1 MFDTDGKAVVLNVN
15 IETNLGEED
24 DADNTIPLERLLN
37 APPPLIETTYG
48 VIGSGS
54 LSYSGVQIPQDFA
67 FEWNNELLIILS
79 MVLYVADIAMD
90 VKVACGSFSI
100 DEEYKRY

>member
-1 MFDTDGKAVVLNVN
+1 MFDTDGKAVVLKVN
-15 IETNLGEED
+15 IEEED
-24 DADNTIPLERLLN
+24 DADNTIPLETLLN
-37 APPPLIETTYG
+37 APPSSIETTYG
-48 VIGSGS
+48 IIRSGS
-54 LSYSGVQIPQDFA
+54 LSYSSVQIPQDFT